1 MAPSQTFLRIPL
13 ILLLI
18 FPVVSDATN
27 STSSKNTTKSASE
40 SQTNDAAK
48 CLKSLNDVKRE
59 LTSTVPP
66 LHGWTTDNYN
76 NISRALFPGV
86 KLPSLYIKVTLQFIV
101 NDTGPGTG
109 KLSDEVLK
117 FTWSQSCIFV
127 SNVCLNAKTVFSL
140 GTVYPQRRE
149 TELVLS
155 SHKLC
160 EDNSE
165 TYWIYA
171 LLGLQDIAIIPNV
184 SDPRVNTA
192 QCVVPGHEGDKE
204 QPLNV
209 TNCNPD
215 EWYNY
220 RLYWILSASVFL
232 AISICW
238 YTFNWIRRKP
248 KKDGKSEAQIKNEEK
263 RKGVLTKTFFLSV
276 GWIFILSVILIV
288 FEIINF
294 VNCYQLK
301 SSTCIIILHFVF
313 IILFWVGN
321 IIIIIFYC
329 CKCCKCCKCRCK
341 CSNKDCLLCKSAR
354 GILFVGKWFMFPC
367 IYQIVYHLLWVLCA
381 GIPADPSWAIPLFLC
396 ECLVIFSLVCATYF
410 FLEADGN
417 DTCMVILQLFV
428 SFIAICLAVFT
439 VLISFFG
446 RNVADI
452 PTNNI
457 FEIIMAAVLLWAIK
471 NSGLAPDNNDNGQGR
486 RQGNGQGTEIEM
498 QTEQDR
504 QQEPLVTI
512 G

>member
-215 EWYNY
+215 EW
-220 RLYWILSASVFL
+220 
-232 AISICW
+232 
-238 YTFNWIRRKP
+238 
-248 KKDGKSEAQIKNEEK
+248 
-263 RKGVLTKTFFLSV
+263 
-276 GWIFILSVILIV
+276 
-288 FEIINF
+288 
-294 VNCYQLK
+294 
-301 SSTCIIILHFVF
+301 
-313 IILFWVGN
+313 
-321 IIIIIFYC
+321 
-329 CKCCKCCKCRCK
+329 CK

-354 GILFVGKWFMFPC
+354 
-367 IYQIVYHLLWVLCA
+367 
-381 GIPADPSWAIPLFLC
+381 
-396 ECLVIFSLVCATYF
+396 
-410 FLEADGN
+410 ADGN